1 LKSKLSFFIIIF
13 LLLLTTIG
21 IDNVQAVD
29 NRRVIE
35 IGSTSNNHLAGYK
48 YVSYTVKA
56 GDSLY
61 KIALEH
67 STSVNSI
74 MEINSL
80 KSYMI
85 YPGQKLTIAVI
96 EQSSNL
102 IYLVKPGDSL
112 YRISLKYNVPVNSIK
127 ETNNLN
133 SNMIYVGQ
141 KLEIPVKIDS
151 SDDSNDEDINSYLSV
166 KGTVVISNKTWGSGI
181 SRQDSE
187 LENKVFPLYDGESAT
202 AYQEQEIIVKYK
214 PTVNSQSVEEFEK
227 ENNLV
232 TISSVNR
239 PEGKIVKYQIS
250 KDQNME
256 ELLEDYNKKENV
268 AWAEPNYIYYPTA
281 IPQDQYYNNYQWNM
295 VNMNMEAAWDVTK
308 GDNSVVVA
316 VIDTGIVPNHPDL
329 KDNLLQ
335 GADFVGGVKSYP
347 IESYSITDYNPI
359 DESTYQQGG
368 SHGTHVSGIIGAV
381 SNNITGVAGIN
392 WNVKILPIR
401 GLTKTG
407 GTSWDIAEGIYYAI
421 DQGADVINMSFGGNH
436 SSYYQH
442 EAVKDAVDA
451 GITIIAATGNEGSTV
466 YYPAAY
472 PETIAVG
479 AVGRKNIKTA
489 YSNYGPEV
497 DVVAPGGDYGES
509 IISTWGYYKDS
520 STIADYN
527 GMIGTSMAT
536 PHVSG
541 LAALLVASGINNP
554 EEIRSRLIN
563 NTIDLGDNGKDNYYG
578 YGLVDAYAALIN
590 KKISNPFVFAA
601 EKGGSSLYVKS
612 EISKASDN
620 DSFSLSKVDSN
631 AQYIIAWFDSNDN
644 GIVDGGDFYGEVETP
659 SLENSVRVN
668 MSYIS
673 NGTGYPYYQIIK

>member
-1 LKSKLSFFIIIF
+1 MKSKLSSLF
-13 LLLLTTIG
+13 LILLILFSTIG

-29 NRRVIE
+29 NTRVIG
-35 IGSTSNNHLAGYK
+35 IGSTNNNQFTGYK
-48 YVSYTVKA
+48 YINYYVKS

-67 STSVNSI
+67 STSIDSI
-74 MEINSL
+74 MEINNL

-96 EQSSNL
+96 EQSNNI
-102 IYLVKPGDSL
+102 IYNVKPGDSL
-112 YRISLKYNVPVNSIK
+112 YRISLKYNVTVNSIK

-141 KLEIPVKIDS
+141 KLEIPVKEA
-151 SDDSNDEDINSYLSV
+151 SDNSNDEDINSYINV
-166 KGTVVISNKTWGSGI
+166 NGTVVMNNKTWGSGI
-181 SRQDSE
+181 SRQDSG
-187 LENKVFPLYDGESAT
+187 LENKVFPMYDGESAI
-202 AYQEQEIIVKYK
+202 AYQEEEIIVKYK
-214 PTVNSQSVEEFEK
+214 STINSQSVEEFEK

-232 TISSVNR
+232 TISSVDR

-250 KDQNME
+250 KEQNLE
-256 ELLEDYNKKENV
+256 ELLEDYNQKENV
-268 AWAEPNYIYYPTA
+268 VWAEPNYIYYPTA

-308 GDNSVVVA
+308 GNSSVIVA

-335 GADFVGGVKSYP
+335 GVDFVGGVKSYP
-347 IESYSITDYNPI
+347 IESYSMTDYDPI

-368 SHGTHVSGIIGAV
+368 SHGTHVAGIIGAV
-381 SNNITGVAGIN
+381 SNNIGVAGVN
-392 WNVKILPIR
+392 WNIKILPIR

-407 GTSWDIAEGIYYAI
+407 GTSWDIAKAIYYAI
-421 DQGADVINMSFGGNH
+421 DQGADIINMSFGGNH
-436 SSYYQH
+436 SSYYQY
-442 EAVKDAVDA
+442 EAVKDAVTA
-451 GITIIAATGNEGSTV
+451 GITVIAATGNEGSIV

-509 IISTWGYYKDS
+509 IISTWGYYKDG

-541 LAALLVASGINNP
+541 LAALLVASDINSP

-563 NTIDLGDNGKDNYYG
+563 TAIDLGGYGIDDYYG

-590 KKISNPFVFAA
+590 KKIKNPVVFAA
-601 EKGGSSLYVKS
+601 DKNGSSLYVKS
-612 EISKASDN
+612 DIIKAEDN
-620 DSFSLSKVDSN
+620 GSFSLSKVNSN
-631 AQYIIAWFDSNDN
+631 AQYLIAWFDGNDN
-644 GIVDGGDFYGEVETP
+644 GIIDGGDYFGEVESG
-659 SLENSVRVN
+659 SLENNVRIN
-668 MSYIS
+668 TSYVS
-673 NGTGYPYYQIIK
+673 NSTGDPYYQVIK

>member
-1 LKSKLSFFIIIF
+1 LKNKFSSLFLVF
-13 LLLLTTIG
+13 LLLFATIG
-21 IDNVQAVD
+21 IENVQAVD
-29 NRRVIE
+29 NTRVIE
-35 IGSTSNNHLAGYK
+35 IGSNSHNQLAGYK
-48 YVSYTVKA
+48 YISYYVKT

-67 STSVNSI
+67 STSVDSI
-74 MEINSL
+74 MEINNL

-85 YPGQKLTIAVI
+85 YPGQELTIAVI

-112 YRISLKYNVPVNSIK
+112 YRISLKYNVTINSIK

-141 KLEIPVKIDS
+141 KLEIPGTVDLDNKV
-151 SDDSNDEDINSYLSV
+151 DDDIYSYRNIN
-166 KGTVVISNKTWGSGI
+166 GTVVMNNKTWGSGI
-181 SRQDSE
+181 SRQESE

-202 AYQEQEIIVKYK
+202 AYQEEEIIVKYK
-214 PTVNSQSVEEFEK
+214 PTINNQSVEQFEK
-227 ENNLV
+227 ENDLV
-232 TISSVNR
+232 TISAVDR
-239 PEGKIVKYQIS
+239 PEGKIVKYQIA
-250 KDQNME
+250 KEQDLE
-256 ELLEDYNKKENV
+256 ELLKEYNQKENV

-308 GDNSVVVA
+308 GDRSVVVA

-329 KDNLLQ
+329 KDNLLK

-347 IESYSITDYNPI
+347 IESYSMSDYDPI

-381 SNNITGVAGIN
+381 SNNNAGVAGVN

-421 DQGADVINMSFGGNH
+421 DQGVDIINMSFGGNH

-442 EAVKDAVDA
+442 EAVKDAVA
-451 GITIIAATGNEGSTV
+451 EGITIIAATGNEGSTV

-509 IISTWGYYKDS
+509 IISTWGYYKDG
-520 STIADYN
+520 STISDYN

-541 LAALLVASGINNP
+541 LAALLVASGINTP
-554 EEIRSRLIN
+554 EELRSRLIN
-563 NTIDLGDNGKDNYYG
+563 TAIDLGDYGEDDYYG

-601 EKGGSSLYVKS
+601 DKEASTLYVKS
-612 EISKASDN
+612 NISKASDN
-620 DSFSLSKVDSN
+620 NSFGLTKVNSN
-631 AQYIIAWFDSNDN
+631 AQYIIAWFDGNDN
-644 GIVDGGDFYGEVETP
+644 GIVDGGDFYGEVEND
-659 SLENSVRVN
+659 SLEYNVRIN

-673 NGTGYPYYQIIK
+673 NGNGYPYYQIIK